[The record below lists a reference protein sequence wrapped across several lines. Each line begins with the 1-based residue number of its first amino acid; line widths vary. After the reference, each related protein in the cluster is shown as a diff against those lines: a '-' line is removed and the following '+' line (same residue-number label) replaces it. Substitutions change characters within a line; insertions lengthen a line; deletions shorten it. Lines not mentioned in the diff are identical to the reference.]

1 MKSLLIKGTV
11 PQHFLSCQE
20 VLKFCGNCLKTIN
33 EGKNGQG
40 AQRMHHYIN
49 YEKETKSFSLPKEWN
64 LISAE
69 DKPFVPGVT
78 DPIREIK
85 RALDHP
91 IGSPKIE
98 ELARSG
104 MDAVL
109 LFDDLQRPTPVH
121 LALPEILNRLNRAG
135 IPDNRITGIC
145 ALGTHPIPTLEQLKT
160 KVGEEAFSRLQ
171 GHLFSHN
178 PHASDNVIIGRTHR
192 GTLVEVNQY
201 VAFADL
207 IIGVGECMPHPVA
220 GFGGGYK
227 IVMPGVCSYRSVA
240 SHHFTWMRHRSS
252 RVNLL
257 DGNSFY
263 EEIADAG
270 RISRLFFKLDFIINE
285 KKEVIRAFAG
295 EPDAEHR
302 EASKFSA
309 ALYTVPLSK
318 LADVTITSAFPLEV
332 GVQATKA
339 LTMAGFCTRSGGAI
353 LWVAPQKE
361 AGSILPLIREMAS
374 DETAGDFHRRL
385 IQDDIPDRLKS
396 FGISYI
402 MQVVY
407 FKELAEKF
415 RVFHVTE
422 GLSPEQ
428 VKMMKFTYSSHLQEA
443 IDRLSSEMPKADVA
457 IFPSGGNII
466 PELR

>member
-1 MKSLLIKGTV
+1 MPGKKGNMSMAHYV
-11 PQHFLSCQE
+11 NY
-20 VLKFCGNCLKTIN
+20 GN
-33 EGKNGQG
+33 
-40 AQRMHHYIN
+40 
-49 YEKETKSFSLPKEWN
+49 EKIDFSLPKGWN

-69 DKPFVPGVT
+69 DKPPVPGVT
-78 DPIREIK
+78 DPIQEIR

-98 ELARSG
+98 ELARPG
-104 MDAVL
+104 MEVAL

-121 LALPEILNRLNRAG
+121 LALPEILNRLNRTG
-135 IPDNRITGIC
+135 IPDNRISGIC
-145 ALGTHPIPTLEQLKT
+145 SLGTHLIPTLEQLKK
-160 KVGEEAFSRLQ
+160 KVGEEVFSRLQ
-171 GHLFSHN
+171 GRIFPHD

-192 GTLVEVNQY
+192 GTLVEINPR
-201 VAFADL
+201 VAFSDL
-207 IIGVGECMPHPVA
+207 IIGVGECMPHPTA

-227 IVMPGVCSYRSVA
+227 IIMPGVCSYRSVA
-240 SHHFTWMRHRSS
+240 SHHFTWMRHRNSK
-252 RVNLL
+252 VNLL

-263 EEIADAG
+263 EEIVDAG
-270 RISRLFFKLDFIINE
+270 RLSRLAFKLDFIIND

-295 EPDAEHR
+295 NPIAEHR
-302 EASKFSA
+302 EASHYSA
-309 ALYTVPLSK
+309 SLYTIPLSK

-353 LWVAPQKE
+353 IWVAPQKE
-361 AGSILPLIREMAS
+361 AGSIMPLIKEMGSAESAS
-374 DETAGDFHRRL
+374 DFHRRL
-385 IQDDIPDRLKS
+385 IQGDVPDHLKS

-415 RVFHVTE
+415 RVVHVTE

-428 VKMMKFTYSSHLQEA
+428 VKMMKFSYSSRLQEA
-443 IDRLSSEMPKADVA
+443 INQVSEKMPKADVA
-457 IFPSGGNII
+457 VFPSGGNII
-466 PELR
+466 PEVK

>member
-1 MKSLLIKGTV
+1 MDQYVKY
-11 PQHFLSCQE
+11 
-20 VLKFCGNCLKTIN
+20 
-33 EGKNGQG
+33 GK
-40 AQRMHHYIN
+40 
-49 YEKETKSFSLPKEWN
+49 EKKYFSLPAGWN
-64 LISAE
+64 LISNQ
-69 DKPFVPGVT
+69 DKHPVFGVT
-78 DPIREIK
+78 DPLKEIRD
-85 RALDHP
+85 ALDHP
-91 IGSPKIE
+91 IGSTKIE
-98 ELARSG
+98 ELARPG
-104 MDAVL
+104 MDVVL

-145 ALGTHPIPTLEQLKT
+145 ALGTHPIPALEQLKK

-171 GHLFSHN
+171 DHLFSHN

-192 GTLVEVNQY
+192 GTLVEVNRY

-207 IIGVGECMPHPVA
+207 IIGVGECMPHPIA

-240 SHHFTWMRHRSS
+240 SHHFTWMRHRNS

-270 RISRLFFKLDFIINE
+270 RLSRMAFKLDFIINE
-285 KKEVIRAFAG
+285 KKEVIKAFAG
-295 EPDAEHR
+295 NPETEHR

-309 ALYTVPLSK
+309 SLYTVPLSK
-318 LADVTITSAFPLEV
+318 MADVTITSAFPLEI

-361 AGSILPLIREMAS
+361 AGPILPLIKEMGSSESA
-374 DETAGDFHRRL
+374 ADFHRRL
-385 IQDDIPDRLKS
+385 IEGNVPDHLKS

-415 RVFHVTE
+415 TVFHVTE

-428 VKMMKFTYSSHLQEA
+428 VKMMKFSYSSNIQEA
-443 IDRLSSEMPKADVA
+443 IDQVSKKMPQADVA

-466 PELR
+466 PEIP

>member
-1 MKSLLIKGTV
+1 MSQYV
-11 PQHFLSCQE
+11 NY
-20 VLKFCGNCLKTIN
+20 GNEK
-33 EGKNGQG
+33 KN
-40 AQRMHHYIN
+40 
-49 YEKETKSFSLPKEWN
+49 FSIPKRWN

-69 DKPFVPGVT
+69 DKPPVSGVV
-78 DPIREIK
+78 DPVQEIR

-98 ELARSG
+98 ELARPG
-104 MDAVL
+104 MDVVL

-121 LALPEILNRLNRAG
+121 LALPEILDRLNHAG
-135 IPDNRITGIC
+135 IPDGRITGIC
-145 ALGTHPIPTLEQLKT
+145 ALGTHPIHTMEQLKK
-160 KVGEEAFSRLQ
+160 KVGEKAFSRFQ
-171 GHLFSHN
+171 GRILSHD
-178 PHASDNVIIGRTHR
+178 PHASDNVIIGKTHR
-192 GTLVEVNQY
+192 GTLVEVNRY

-207 IIGVGECMPHPVA
+207 IIGVGECMPHPIA

-240 SHHFTWMRHRSS
+240 SHHFTWMRHRNS

-263 EEIADAG
+263 EEILDAG
-270 RISRLFFKLDFIINE
+270 RLSRMAFKLDFIINE
-285 KKEVIRAFAG
+285 KKEVIKAFAG
-295 EPDAEHR
+295 DPETEHR

-309 ALYTVPLSK
+309 SLYTVPLSK
-318 LADVTITSAFPLEV
+318 LADVTITSAFPLEM

-361 AGSILPLIREMAS
+361 AGPILPLIKEMGSPESA
-374 DETAGDFHRRL
+374 ADFHRRL
-385 IQDDIPDRLKS
+385 IEGNIPDHLKS

-415 RVFHVTE
+415 DVVHVTE

-428 VKMMKFTYSSHLQEA
+428 VKMMKFTYSFNLQEA
-443 IDRLSSEMPKADVA
+443 VDQISAKMPKADVA

-466 PELR
+466 PEVR